1 MIACMLAAVS
11 AVVLITMIV
20 MSRLYAS
27 AIADYGFA
35 QGDVGKAMAQFAD
48 TRSAMRGIIGYDDM
62 DVVNTLL
69 QNHKT
74 YKDNFTRDFENLEAY
89 MITDEN
95 MKVYND
101 IKDRLDDYWKLED
114 EIITQGATI
123 DITQSRAAQDR
134 AVNELMPVYDE
145 IYDQLTQIMD
155 IKVDEGQTVSN
166 VLAIVI
172 IILTVIIVIIIG
184 IAIAFAISLG
194 KGIANSIA
202 VPLDQIMQRLDIF
215 AKGDLSSPFPTVDT
229 QDELADMVTV
239 TTNMAA
245 SLQFIIHDVAQVLHQ
260 MASANFAV
268 VSKDRSKYVG
278 EFEGIL
284 TAMKLL
290 KKQMAETL
298 RSVGEASNQVSAGAN
313 NLSVA
318 SQSLAEGAADQ
329 AGAIEEMQATITTIS
344 DDIRVTAKNAE
355 ESYTQAR
362 TYADEAERSRREM
375 KAMMGAMSRINK
387 ASQQVGNIIS
397 EIEAIASQTNLLS
410 LNASI
415 EAARAGEGGR
425 GFAVV
430 ADQIRQLAEQSAKS
444 ASETRS
450 LIETSLSSIA
460 DGNKTVDVVNVSIDK
475 VVEGIELIA
484 GSSRT
489 ISEMANNQAE
499 AMKQAEQG
507 VNQISEVVQS
517 NSATAQETSA
527 TRAVRAVH
535 DAGFADQRI
544 SASDGVA
551 CASFREPRCA
561 RQRNCP
567 AAGRFGLDRS
577 RLIA

>member
-1 MIACMLAAVS
+1 MLKKLNQLKIRDRLVRAFIMIACMLAAVS

-62 DVVNTLL
+62 SAVNTLL
-69 QNHKT
+69 ENHKT
-74 YKDNFTRDFENLEAY
+74 YKDNFTKDFENLEAY

-114 EIITQGATI
+114 EIITKGATV
-123 DITQSRAAQDR
+123 DIMQSRAAQDR
-134 AVNELMPVYDE
+134 AVNELIPVYNE

-184 IAIAFAISLG
+184 ISIAFAISLG

-268 VSKDRSKYVG
+268 ISKDRSKYVG

-313 NLSVA
+313 NLSMA

-375 KAMMGAMSRINK
+375 KAMMGAMSRINE

-397 EIEAIASQTNLLS
+397 EIEAIAS
-410 LNASI
+410 
-415 EAARAGEGGR
+415 
-425 GFAVV
+425 
-430 ADQIRQLAEQSAKS
+430 AE
-444 ASETRS
+444 
-450 LIETSLSSIA
+450 
-460 DGNKTVDVVNVSIDK
+460 
-475 VVEGIELIA
+475 
-484 GSSRT
+484 
-489 ISEMANNQAE
+489 
-499 AMKQAEQG
+499 
-507 VNQISEVVQS
+507 
-517 NSATAQETSA
+517 
-527 TRAVRAVH
+527 
-535 DAGFADQRI
+535 
-544 SASDGVA
+544 
-551 CASFREPRCA
+551 
-561 RQRNCP
+561 
-567 AAGRFGLDRS
+567 
-577 RLIA
+577 RLH

>member
-1 MIACMLAAVS
+1 MLKKLNQLKIRDRLVRAFIMIACMLAAVS

-35 QGDVGKAMAQFAD
+35 QGDVGKAMAQLAD

-313 NLSVA
+313 NLSMA

-375 KAMMGAMSRINK
+375 KAMMGAMSRINE

-527 TRAVRAVH
+527 TSEELSAQSTTL
-535 DAGFADQRI
+535 DSLI
-544 SASDGVA
+544 S
-551 CASFREPRCA
+551 
-561 RQRNCP
+561 
-567 AAGRFGLDRS
+567 RFQLPTE
-577 RLIA
+577 